1 MGGLNISVA
10 MCTFNGRR
18 FLGPQLKSIAAQ
30 QRPPDEVVICDDGSS
45 DGSIDVIREFAL
57 QSPFPTRAV
66 VNSETLGSTKN
77 FEKAISLCRGEI
89 VALADQDDVWYPHKL
104 ERIEK
109 AFLRSRTTVAAFSDA
124 DLIGDDSRPINSRLW
139 PTLSFSSDEQ
149 EQCKNGGAFNVLI
162 RHPVVTGATMAFRR
176 ELFDLVTPIPAN
188 EVHDRWISFL
198 LAMCGP
204 FEVILESLMQYRRHG
219 GQQIGPGPMTME
231 ASFEEAR
238 NRGAGFYLNEIAR
251 FHQIHER
258 VRERKAAFSH
268 SEQALQEIER
278 KISHLEHRA
287 RLPRVKVA
295 RIVQVAG
302 EIVNGNYWRY
312 SGGLTSLAKD
322 LLLLRTD

>member
-18 FLGPQLKSIAAQ
+18 FLGAQLKSIAAQ

-45 DGSIDVIREFAL
+45 DGSLDVLQDFAL
-57 QSPFPTRAV
+57 QSLFPTRIV

-77 FEKAISLCRGEI
+77 FERAITLCRGEI

-109 AFLRSRTTVAAFSDA
+109 AFLRSRTTVSAFSDA

-139 PTLSFSSDEQ
+139 PTISFSSDEQ
-149 EQCKNGGAFNVLI
+149 EHCKNGRTFNVLI

-188 EVHDRWISFL
+188 EIHDRWISFL

-204 FEVILESLMQYRRHG
+204 FEVISEPLMQYRRHD

-238 NRGAGFYLNEIAR
+238 NRGTGFYLDEIAR
-251 FHQIHER
+251 FQQIHET
-258 VRERKAAFSH
+258 VRERKALFPH
-268 SEQALQEIER
+268 SEQALQEIAR

-295 RIVQVAG
+295 RIVPVAG

-322 LLLLRTD
+322 LLLQ